1 MALKLTCLPI
11 VESEDFLQNDMIRTF
26 AENRDVHIAAACVDA
41 TFDSAFDAAH
51 CTIVGVQVAFARN
64 TDFALLASPDDSVD
78 NTQIVD

>member
-1 MALKLTCLPI
+1 MTLKLTCLPI
-11 VESEDFLQNDMIRTF
+11 AESEGFLQSDMIRTF
-26 AENRDVHIAAACVDA
+26 AENRDVRSAAACVDA

-51 CTIVGVQVAFARN
+51 RTIVGVQVALARN